1 MLRPRPA
8 FALTLLLA
16 IVAAAFAGAAAAQ
29 QQVRVTGLH
38 VDELGDLPGDMRL
51 GAFAVERGIAA
62 EEEITSVRMV
72 AGTFDLVLGDVV
84 PDERYLRPLL
94 SGSFPLA
101 FMIGNEFVVDR
112 EGVRYAV
119 AVLHPYQD
127 RCGSDTFDAL
137 RDVRYASTIPELPDF
152 GGFYNLVYVSDAIV
166 LQATAAE
173 FPLQRGWN
181 LVLSRFDGGRLVYG
195 VATTVD
201 LVVVTTGPTGNAQDL
216 LPCP

>member
-8 FALTLLLA
+8 FVLTLLLLIA
-16 IVAAAFAGAAAAQ
+16 AAAFAGAAAAQ
-29 QQVRVTGLH
+29 QQVRITGVH
-38 VDELGDLPGDMRL
+38 VDELGDPPADMRL
-51 GAFAVERGIAA
+51 GVFAVERGIAA
-62 EEEITSVRMV
+62 DEEITSVRMV
-72 AGTFDLVLGDVV
+72 AGTFDLTIADEV
-84 PDERYLRPLL
+84 PDERSLRPLL

-112 EGVRYAV
+112 EGVSYAV

-127 RCGSDTFDAL
+127 RCGSDAFDPL

-152 GGFYNLVYVSDAIV
+152 GGFYNLVYASDAIV
-166 LQATAAE
+166 LQATAAD

-181 LVLSRFDGGRLVYG
+181 LVLSRFDGGRLAYE
-195 VATTVD
+195 VATSVD
-201 LVVVTTGPTGNAQDL
+201 LVVVTTGPTSDTQDL

>member
-8 FALTLLLA
+8 FALMLLLA
-16 IVAAAFAGAAAAQ
+16 IAAAALAGAAAAQ
-29 QQVRVTGLH
+29 QQVRITGVH

-62 EEEITSVRMV
+62 EEEIASVRMV
-72 AGTFDLVLGDVV
+72 AGTFDLVLGDAV

-112 EGVRYAV
+112 DGVRYAV

-127 RCGSDTFDAL
+127 RCGSDAFDPL
-137 RDVRYASTIPELPDF
+137 RDLRYASTIPELPDF
-152 GGFYNLVYVSDAIV
+152 GGFYNLVYVSDPIV

-173 FPLQRGWN
+173 FPLQAGWN
-181 LVLSRFDGGRLVYG
+181 LVLSRFDGGSLVYE

-201 LVVVTTGPTGNAQDL
+201 LVVVTTGPTNNVQDL

>member
-16 IVAAAFAGAAAAQ
+16 IAVAAFAGAAAAQ
-29 QQVRVTGLH
+29 QQVRITGVH

-62 EEEITSVRMV
+62 EEEIASVRMV
-72 AGTFDLVLGDVV
+72 AGTFDLALGEAV
-84 PDERYLRPLL
+84 PDDRYLRPLL

-112 EGVRYAV
+112 DGVRFAV

-127 RCGSDTFDAL
+127 RCGGDAFDPL

-152 GGFYNLVYVSDAIV
+152 GGFYNLVYVSDPIV
-166 LQATAAE
+166 LRATAAE
-173 FPLQRGWN
+173 FALQRGWN
-181 LVLSRFDGGRLVYG
+181 LVLSRFDGGRLVYE
-195 VATTVD
+195 VATAVE
-201 LVVVTTGPTGNAQDL
+201 LVVVTTGPTSDEQDL

>member
-16 IVAAAFAGAAAAQ
+16 IAVAAFAGAAAAQ
-29 QQVRVTGLH
+29 QQVRITGVH

-62 EEEITSVRMV
+62 EEEIASVRMV
-72 AGTFDLVLGDVV
+72 AGTFDLALGEAV
-84 PDERYLRPLL
+84 PDDRYLRPLL

-112 EGVRYAV
+112 DGVRFAV

-127 RCGSDTFDAL
+127 RCGGDAFDPL

-152 GGFYNLVYVSDAIV
+152 GGFYNLVYVSDPIV
-166 LQATAAE
+166 LRATAAE

-181 LVLSRFDGGRLVYG
+181 LVLSRFDGGRLVYE
-195 VATTVD
+195 VATAVE
-201 LVVVTTGPTGNAQDL
+201 LVVVTTGPTSDEQDL